1 MGVLEPLQ
9 EVNVTEPKDIV
20 TASDTRAFFHDRVRR
35 VLSHH
40 DLRLDDH
47 TEFYLV
53 NLLADAA
60 RPEQLYDVDAEG
72 RRDEV
77 PLALLLARALAEPP
91 RKRLATF
98 RRLGDRSLVV
108 SGFFSDSLARR
119 LVDVDYYIAM
129 GGRAYESA
137 AELTGATGAPRP
149 FAGVFSELSRRFTD
163 LVDCLMELSEE
174 ARATRTTDVVRDYE
188 RWRHTGSKRL
198 ARRLASQ
205 GIVLAP
211 AKKGGWLH

>member
-20 TASDTRAFFHDRVRR
+20 TAPDTRAFFHDRVRQ
-35 VLSHH
+35 VLTHH

-60 RPEQLYDVDAEG
+60 RPEQLYEVDAEG

-77 PLALLLARALAEPP
+77 PLAFLLARALAQPP
-91 RKRLATF
+91 RQRLATF

-108 SGFFSDSLARR
+108 SGFFSDSLAGR

-129 GGRAYESA
+129 GGRAYEHA
-137 AELTGATGAPRP
+137 AELTGTTGVPRP
-149 FAGVFSELSRRFTD
+149 FAGVFSELARRFTD

-174 ARATRTTDVVRDYE
+174 ARTTKSTDVVRTYE
-188 RWRHTGSKRL
+188 RWRHTGSTRL
-198 ARRLASQ
+198 ARRLTRQ
-205 GIVLAP
+205 GIVLTP
-211 AKKGGWLH
+211 GKQGGWVH